1 MSVLS
6 QIKTK
11 QIHPLDYSLQLIS
24 RRHLYVC
31 QSKRKTFDLN
41 NAAHGESVNV
51 FVQHSRRY
59 DNESSAKF
67 FYTSEIY
74 LPVVL
79 TEI

>member
-1 MSVLS
+1 MSANL
-6 QIKTK
+6 
-11 QIHPLDYSLQLIS
+11 
-24 RRHLYVC
+24 RE
-31 QSKRKTFDLN
+31 KTFDLN

-67 FYTSEIY
+67 FYTSEIH